1 MIYLAHVGCFVPAE
15 SARIGLVD
23 AIFTHFSLSDSVNS
37 DVSTFTSD
45 LRRMAAIISSATDR
59 SLVILDEF
67 GKGTCPVS
75 MEGWIDRGME
85 R

>member
-1 MIYLAHVGCFVPAE
+1 MALVVYLAHIGCYVPAE
-15 SARIGLVD
+15 SARIGVVD
-23 AIFTHFSLSDSVNS
+23 AIFTHFSLADSVNC

-45 LRRMAAIISSATDR
+45 LRRMAAIVSCATDR

-75 MEGWIDRGME
+75 QETI
-85 R
+85 